1 MRKGERAVLAVDVAW
16 GARRAAAPR
25 AEPEHD
31 RNMDLAAAAEAIGDC
46 RKWQRIFGNVVRF
59 FVRGFGV
66 WVCKWEVFTYL
77 LLRLKKKR
85 VFMRVV

>member
-1 MRKGERAVLAVDVAW
+1 MYLRAELEREFLVGMRKGERAVLAVDVAW

-46 RKWQRIFGNVVRF
+46 KKWQRIFLRK
-59 FVRGFGV
+59 
-66 WVCKWEVFTYL
+66 CCEL
-77 LLRLKKKR
+77 LC
-85 VFMRVV
+85 